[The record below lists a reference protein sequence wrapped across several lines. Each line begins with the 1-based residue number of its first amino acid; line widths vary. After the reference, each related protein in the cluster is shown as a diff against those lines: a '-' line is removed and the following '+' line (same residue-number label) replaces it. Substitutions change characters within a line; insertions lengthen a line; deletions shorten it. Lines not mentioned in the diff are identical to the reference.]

1 MPDITS
7 TTGKSARDQLR
18 DLAEAAKEFSGYGPG
33 FDMIM
38 NGIELVAADMAAE
51 EKWQG
56 DDLAARYL
64 EPDFPMSF
72 QRVPPVPAQFT
83 AF

>member
-38 NGIELVAADMAAE
+38 NGI
-51 EKWQG
+51 
-56 DDLAARYL
+56 DLLTWLPRRSGKATTSLPGIWSRT
-64 EPDFPMSF
+64 S
-72 QRVPPVPAQFT
+72 R
-83 AF
+83 